1 MAWRSFRRLAVKSFQ
16 ICLDYFRFSKL
27 SLDRSYWILLVIL
40 VWPCRSSDAI
50 GFDRWWSDG
59 RWYGHWYGRC
69 HMLPALEKV
78 RKEMKRKSWNT
89 QNGRNSESLN
99 TFIWGTS
106 SQPVPDCWTIEI
118 WCSQCPVNKWR
129 AHLELSDTDLCLETR
144 SQWQLMLS
152 WCLAAAAAQP
162 KLSREHSAG
171 ALENSYH
178 VLHGDFTCPN
188 RPNRPNRP
196 SPKPVSHVTVGVSS
210 LQSLHSLPRCHT
222 TLHCKAW

>member
-1 MAWRSFRRLAVKSFQ
+1 MIWWS
-16 ICLDYFRFSKL
+16 
-27 SLDRSYWILLVIL
+27 L
-40 VWPCRSSDAI
+40 VWPLV
-50 GFDRWWSDG
+50 WP
-59 RWYGHWYGRC
+59 
-69 HMLPALEKV
+69 LPHVASIRKNPKRNEKKVLEY
-78 RKEMKRKSWNT
+78 
-89 QNGRNSESLN
+89 SLN

-188 RPNRPNRP
+188 RPNRP